1 MFILLFA
8 DDLTLPTSTVTE
20 FQRRMNALS
29 VATKRLGLT
38 VNFEK
43 SKVMVFRR
51 GGGFLGARERWSWMT
66 KS

>member
-43 SKVMVFRR
+43 SKVMVLRQ
-51 GGGFLGARERWSWMT
+51 GAFWMLKKDASGRS

>member
-43 SKVMVFRR
+43 SKVMVLRK
-51 GGGFLGARERWSWMT
+51 GAFWMLKKDASGRS